1 MASLES
7 ICGGAPYRCFLGFGF
22 RISLD
27 IGISTFVIP
36 LAMLSFIVP
45 AHNEELLLGK
55 ALAAIHAAARET
67 GADYE
72 VVVVDDA
79 STDGTARIAET
90 GGAQVIP
97 VNYRQIAATRNA

>member
-7 ICGGAPYRCFLGFGF
+7 ICGGAPYRCFFGFGF

-27 IGISTFVIP
+27 IGISAFVIP

-55 ALAAIHAAARET
+55 TLAAIHVAAREA

-72 VVVVDDA
+72 GVVADDA
-79 STDGTARIAET
+79 STDGTARIAGT
-90 GGAQVIP
+90 GAARVLT
-97 VNYRQIAATRNA
+97 VTYRPIA